1 MTDETKDIEE
11 PTTGEQAQG
20 EEVAQPAENVEAG
33 GEEEFK
39 FVEPP
44 AFEIDYKGE
53 CAYEV
58 KVSIPVANEHKLA
71 EDSLEELRKRAEL
84 PGFRRGKAPKKL
96 VERRFGKAIK
106 ADVESQ
112 LIGAAFRKLVDD
124 NKFAPMGEP
133 DVDGLDEAA
142 ARKEDE
148 PLTFTLKFDVRPRVE
163 LGKYRGLEVE
173 RPILKVTD
181 ENVDQ
186 VLENARARHA
196 TFETV
201 ADAEAAEGDQVV
213 IDFCGTID
221 GAEFPGGAATDYP
234 YILGSKRFFT
244 EFEQALYGKKPG
256 ETTTCQVPFP
266 EDYHSESLKGK
277 ISDFTITVKELKRRI
292 MPEPNDE
299 FAKQSG
305 FDTLA
310 EMRQNIDESLKNQA
324 RDQGNAFI
332 KDKLLLAIVESSTFE
347 IPKSLI
353 KSLAH
358 DMYEERMNEL
368 TTARVPVAEV
378 EQREA
383 AIREGAETS
392 ALKTLKSW
400 IVLNEIAEAEGIEV
414 TDADFEQEAAALARR
429 TGASV
434 DAAAKFL
441 GQEGRRGNYE
451 MRILHEKTLGAI
463 VAHAT
468 IEDKELNEEEYKKLA
483 SAEDDED
490 S

>member
-1 MTDETKDIEE
+1 MTDETKDTEE
-11 PTTGEQAQG
+11 QMTGAETQG
-20 EEVAQPAENVEAG
+20 DAAEPAENEATG

-44 AFEIDYKGE
+44 VFEIDYKGE

-58 KVSIPVANEHKLA
+58 KVSIPVANEKKLA

-96 VERRFGKAIK
+96 IERRFGKALK

-124 NKFAPMGEP
+124 NKLAPMGEP

-142 ARKEDE
+142 ERKEEE
-148 PLTFTLKFDVRPRVE
+148 PFTFTLKFDVRPRVE
-163 LGKYRGLEVE
+163 LGKYRGLEME
-173 RPILKVTD
+173 RPILKIED
-181 ENVDQ
+181 SNVDQ
-186 VLENARARHA
+186 VIENARSRHS

-201 ADAEAAEGDQVV
+201 AEGEAAEGDQVV
-213 IDFCGTID
+213 IDFTGTID
-221 GAEFPGGAATDYP
+221 GVEFPGGAATDYP

-256 ETTTCQVPFP
+256 ETTTCKVPFP
-266 EDYHSESLKGK
+266 EDYHSESLRGK
-277 ISDFTITVKELKRRI
+277 VSDFTITIKELKRRM
-292 MPEPNDE
+292 MPEVNDE

-310 EMRQNIDESLKNQA
+310 EMRQNIEESLKNQA
-324 RDQGNAFI
+324 REQGNAFI
-332 KDKLLLAIVESSTFE
+332 KNKLLEKVVEASTFE

-353 KSLAH
+353 KSMAH
-358 DMYEERMNEL
+358 DIFEERMSEL
-368 TTARVPVAEV
+368 TAARVPVAEV

-392 ALKTLKSW
+392 ALSTLKSW
-400 IVLNEIAEAEGIEV
+400 VVLNEIAEAEGIEV
-414 TDADFEQEAAALARR
+414 TDADFEREAAALAHRH
-429 TGASV
+429 GLSV

-451 MRILHEKTLGAI
+451 MRILHEKVLDAI
-463 VAHAT
+463 VSHAT

-483 SAEDDED
+483 SAEDDEA